1 MSNSRGRPRPLD
13 AVDEN
18 AELGILSIRMGE
30 VIPYFKVFLELGNKY
45 FLYEIYPGSSDDKY
59 GS

>member
-1 MSNSRGRPRPLD
+1 
-13 AVDEN
+13 
-18 AELGILSIRMGE
+18 MGE

-45 FLYEIYPGSSDDKY
+45 FLYEIYPSSSDDKY